1 MKRHFRYFCIV
12 LFTILS
18 ICLISNVS
26 ATWNIHRQI
35 DNGYKFVDSSTQN
48 YYTIS
53 LKYITTEPNLE
64 TTESNNSTIHVDET
78 TNLLKG
84 DNAIWKEWDSRG
96 GVGKYVDEIE
106 PKTTITGEN
115 GETITTWKEHIT
127 IITQCSKTS
136 TWKDKTFKVDGTAK
150 DVSYKL
156 STKRNIGATVI
167 SNYLIKKDSLFT
179 KPKLTR
185 NGYTLAGFF
194 NATTDG
200 LNTDNTLFDFSKP
213 ITKNLTIFAEW
224 LAISSDKNLE
234 LTKFVNA
241 CNNGSFHIF
250 NANNASFNI
259 SNDDSFNSYTTSV
272 NLGSSSLNTTIQSG
286 AIVNFCMNNGE
297 TDIQA
302 RLEESITDPLLHTVG
317 PATSGYASNDQYIS
331 LDFYEGS
338 NQKNPKDYTIVLQND
353 LIVNGQ
359 MYIGGYTGSSYQFAG
374 YIIKNY
380 VSLDL
385 NGHSLIINDGG
396 MVHSFGLITD
406 SIGTGSIEVMPG
418 GNLKTPFVLDDMKG
432 GNTTLW
438 GYSKGICPFENYR
451 FPYLECK
458 VKFHVNNTKAGSL
471 DIFTK
476 LNLGSLGVTN
486 IYIPFIGYGSSYL
499 VSCQSSLANAN
510 FMFEPYDLSVLNTKN
525 DSLRYN
531 MTYRKYSFTFEN
543 LIATVN
549 AISIKASVYI
559 EKTVV
564 ITIKI
569 SKTFDLNLDRVI
581 FPISSAMDLD
591 FKNSTFSVSQQIKL
605 MPGSTLT
612 MDKNSILDLN
622 YYKDSSGNTKKSF
635 SDIVVQESVVKK
647 TLPGE
652 TKALSGSITALNRP
666 LSSKTGTNYQNV
678 PYSFYG
684 IFGGGYSLYWQ
695 YFQEAIVNIYGT
707 VNFNSGN
714 DAPYELSGFM
724 NINQFTI
731 NGNNPQKFNAANI
744 SSLNSSVKL
753 QTYSFDLE
761 IASCIWFEG
770 NDILNRDNNSS
781 ISSANHFYIQPL
793 VSKDVAYY
801 KEATSSN
808 VITGKF
814 DQYSGIFTKDS
825 GTQAFF
831 YTDNNLLAGS
841 STESAFN
848 QTASL
853 KDCTYDESF
862 HGITS
867 EGIRYIYYA
876 GIWCPIVEDAT
887 IPAKAE
893 IVVNTSKL
901 VHNKEKYTDT
911 SYSYATTPFAYNTT
925 YKAWRVTY

>member
-35 DNGYKFVDSSTQN
+35 DNGYKFVDSSTQG
-48 YYTIS
+48 YYDVTVKHITRSLSEPTITENS
-53 LKYITTEPNLE
+53 LKGTETAYSSTTEADYNRGKGEHLLATRPG
-64 TTESNNSTIHVDET
+64 TTTTTSEINSEGKLIVT
-78 TNLLKG
+78 T
-84 DNAIWKEWDSRG
+84 
-96 GVGKYVDEIE
+96 
-106 PKTTITGEN
+106 TTITYKDMLLLESVNRKYNIWPPGYTYTNSGKKYTITVTTISVQTQEIN
-115 GETITTWKEHIT
+115 YLQETIYKVKKNEM
-127 IITQCSKTS
+127 
-136 TWKDKTFKVDGTAK
+136 FKK
-150 DVSYKL
+150 PKIS
-156 STKRNIGATVI
+156 I
-167 SNYLIKKDSLFT
+167 SNYTFI
-179 KPKLTR
+179 
-185 NGYTLAGFF
+185 GYS
-194 NATTDG
+194 NATADG
-200 LNTDNTLFDFSKP
+200 STTNNVSFDFSTP
-213 ITKNLTIFAEW
+213 ITKNITIIGEWVLNNASQNQALTTYVNSLSGSGNIF
-224 LAISSDKNLE
+224 I
-234 LTKFVNA
+234 
-241 CNNGSFHIF
+241 GS
-250 NANNASFNI
+250 NASFNI
-259 SNDDSFNSYTTSV
+259 TNDSSFNS
-272 NLGSSSLNTTIQSG
+272 NLNRVSLGNETLQTTIQSN
-286 AIVNFCMNNGE
+286 ATVNFCMNDGE
-297 TDIQA
+297 TDIEA
-302 RLEESITDPLLHTVG
+302 RLEESISDSLKHTTG
-317 PATSGYASNDQYIS
+317 AATSGYISNDQYIS
-331 LDFYEGS
+331 LDFYES
-338 NQKNPKDYTIVLQND
+338 LTQKNPNDYTIVLQND
-353 LIVNGQ
+353 LIVNGNL
-359 MYIGGYTGSSYQFAG
+359 YIGGYTGSSYQYSG

-380 VSLDL
+380 VSFDL

-406 SIGTGSIEVMPG
+406 SVGTGKIEVMPG
-418 GNLKTPFVLDDMKG
+418 GNLKTPFVLYDLKG

-438 GYSKGICPFENYR
+438 GYSKGICPFENYQI
-451 FPYLECK
+451 PYLECK
-458 VKFHVNNTKAGSL
+458 INFHVSSTKSGSL

-486 IYIPFIGYGSSYL
+486 IYIPFIGFGSNYL
-499 VSCQSSLANAN
+499 VSCQSSNTSAIVHY
-510 FMFEPYDLSVLNTKN
+510 EPYDLACLQTKT
-525 DSLRYN
+525 DTIKQN
-531 MTYRKYSFTFEN
+531 MSYRKISFTFKD
-543 LIATVN
+543 LTATVN
-549 AISIKASVYI
+549 SISTKAAVDLKGI
-559 EKTVV
+559 
-564 ITIKI
+564 I
-569 SKTFDLNLDRVI
+569 SKTFDLQLDRVI
-581 FPISSAMDLD
+581 FPISTLIDIH
-591 FKNSTFSVSQQIKL
+591 FINSTFNVSQLIKL

-612 MDKNSILDLN
+612 MDEQSILNLN
-622 YYKDSSGNTKKSF
+622 YYKDSSNNTRKKF
-635 SDIVVQESVVKK
+635 DDIKVSTK

-652 TKALSGSITALNRP
+652 TKALSGGIVALSLP
-666 LSSKTGTNYQNV
+666 PSAKTGTNYQNV
-678 PYSFYG
+678 PSMFYG
-684 IFGGGYSLYWQ
+684 IFGGSYSLYWQ
-695 YFQEAIVNIYGT
+695 YFQEATVNIYGT

-731 NGNNPQKFNAANI
+731 NGNNPQKFNATNI
-744 SSLNSSVKL
+744 SSLNSNVKL

-761 IASCIWFEG
+761 IVTCVWFEG
-770 NDILNRDNNSS
+770 TSGMLSPNNNSS

-831 YTDNNLLAGS
+831 YTDNNLLVGS

>member
-1 MKRHFRYFCIV
+1 
-12 LFTILS
+12 
-18 ICLISNVS
+18 
-26 ATWNIHRQI
+26 
-35 DNGYKFVDSSTQN
+35 
-48 YYTIS
+48 
-53 LKYITTEPNLE
+53 
-64 TTESNNSTIHVDET
+64 
-78 TNLLKG
+78 
-84 DNAIWKEWDSRG
+84 
-96 GVGKYVDEIE
+96 
-106 PKTTITGEN
+106 
-115 GETITTWKEHIT
+115 
-127 IITQCSKTS
+127 
-136 TWKDKTFKVDGTAK
+136 
-150 DVSYKL
+150 
-156 STKRNIGATVI
+156 
-167 SNYLIKKDSLFT
+167 
-179 KPKLTR
+179 
-185 NGYTLAGFF
+185 
-194 NATTDG
+194 
-200 LNTDNTLFDFSKP
+200 
-213 ITKNLTIFAEW
+213 
-224 LAISSDKNLE
+224 
-234 LTKFVNA
+234 
-241 CNNGSFHIF
+241 
-250 NANNASFNI
+250 
-259 SNDDSFNSYTTSV
+259 
-272 NLGSSSLNTTIQSG
+272 
-286 AIVNFCMNNGE
+286 
-297 TDIQA
+297 
-302 RLEESITDPLLHTVG
+302 
-317 PATSGYASNDQYIS
+317 
-331 LDFYEGS
+331 
-338 NQKNPKDYTIVLQND
+338 
-353 LIVNGQ
+353 
-359 MYIGGYTGSSYQFAG
+359 
-374 YIIKNY
+374 
-380 VSLDL
+380 
-385 NGHSLIINDGG
+385 
-396 MVHSFGLITD
+396 
-406 SIGTGSIEVMPG
+406 
-418 GNLKTPFVLDDMKG
+418 
-432 GNTTLW
+432 
-438 GYSKGICPFENYR
+438 
-451 FPYLECK
+451 
-458 VKFHVNNTKAGSL
+458 
-471 DIFTK
+471 
-476 LNLGSLGVTN
+476 
-486 IYIPFIGYGSSYL
+486 
-499 VSCQSSLANAN
+499 
-510 FMFEPYDLSVLNTKN
+510 
-525 DSLRYN
+525 
-531 MTYRKYSFTFEN
+531 
-543 LIATVN
+543 
-549 AISIKASVYI
+549 
-559 EKTVV
+559 
-564 ITIKI
+564 
-569 SKTFDLNLDRVI
+569 
-581 FPISSAMDLD
+581 MDLD

-714 DAPYELSGFM
+714 DAPYELSGYM

-853 KDCTYDESF
+853 KDCTYD
-862 HGITS
+862 GITS